1 MVLRPLLRNYN
12 INVLVELGNRTI
24 DEFNREQIKLLIAE
38 KIYVLDY
45 SMFYLINKYKNANMI
60 LKEVYA
66 KLIIMKLREDEYYID
81 DIILDEILEM
91 VSFDDLIYYGR
102 EAASFEIR
110 EKSIKK
116 FYDRG
121 MKIEDKNELYKKINY
136 ERIMKKRKVINNDK
150 Y

>member
-1 MVLRPLLRNYN
+1 MVFRPLLRNYN
-12 INVLVELGNRTI
+12 INVLVELGNRTF

-38 KIYVLDY
+38 KIYILDY
-45 SMFYLINKYKNANMI
+45 SMFYLISKYRNSKFI
-60 LKEVYA
+60 LKEAYA
-66 KLIIMKLREDEYYID
+66 KVIIMKLREDEYYID
-81 DIILDEILEM
+81 DNILDEILEI

-121 MKIEDKNELYKKINY
+121 MKIEDKNELYRKITYDKVLKK
-136 ERIMKKRKVINNDK
+136 KKGDK
-150 Y
+150 

>member
-1 MVLRPLLRNYN
+1 MVFRPLLRNYN

-24 DEFNREQIKLLIAE
+24 DELNREQIKLLIAE
-38 KIYVLDY
+38 KIYILDY
-45 SMFYLINKYKNANMI
+45 SMFYLISKYRNSKMI
-60 LKEVYA
+60 LKEAYA
-66 KLIIMKLREDEYYID
+66 KVIIMKLREDEYYID
-81 DIILDEILEM
+81 DNILDEILEI

-121 MKIEDKNELYKKINY
+121 MKIEDKNELYRKINY
-136 ERIMKKRKVINNDK
+136 DKVLKKKKGDK
-150 Y
+150 

>member
-1 MVLRPLLRNYN
+1 MVFRPLLRSYN

-38 KIYVLDY
+38 KIYILDY
-45 SMFYLINKYKNANMI
+45 SMFYLINKYRNSKMI
-60 LKEVYA
+60 LKEAYA
-66 KLIIMKLREDEYYID
+66 KVIIMKLREDDYYID
-81 DIILDEILEM
+81 DNILDEILEI

-121 MKIEDKNELYKKINY
+121 MKIEDKNEFYRKINY
-136 ERIMKKRKVINNDK
+136 DKVLKKKKGDK
-150 Y
+150 

>member
-1 MVLRPLLRNYN
+1 MVFRPLLRSYN

-38 KIYVLDY
+38 KIYILDY
-45 SMFYLINKYKNANMI
+45 SMFYLINKYRSSKMI
-60 LKEVYA
+60 LKEAYA
-66 KLIIMKLREDEYYID
+66 KVIIMKLREDEYYVD
-81 DIILDEILEM
+81 DNILDEILEI

-121 MKIEDKNELYKKINY
+121 MKIEDKNELYRKINY
-136 ERIMKKRKVINNDK
+136 DKVLKKKKGDR
-150 Y
+150 

>member
-1 MVLRPLLRNYN
+1 MVFRPLLRSYN
-12 INVLVELGNRTI
+12 INVLVEIGNRTI

-38 KIYVLDY
+38 KIYILDY
-45 SMFYLINKYKNANMI
+45 SMFYLINKYRSSKMI
-60 LKEVYA
+60 LKEAYA
-66 KLIIMKLREDEYYID
+66 KVIIMKLREDEYYID
-81 DIILDEILEM
+81 DNILDEILEI

-121 MKIEDKNELYKKINY
+121 MKIEDKNELY
-136 ERIMKKRKVINNDK
+136 RKMYNDK
-150 Y
+150 VLKKKKGDR

>member
-1 MVLRPLLRNYN
+1 MVFRPLLRSYN

-38 KIYVLDY
+38 KIYILDY
-45 SMFYLINKYKNANMI
+45 SMFYLINKYRSSKMI
-60 LKEVYA
+60 LKEAYA
-66 KLIIMKLREDEYYID
+66 KVIIMKLREDEYYID
-81 DIILDEILEM
+81 DNILDEILEI

-121 MKIEDKNELYKKINY
+121 MKIEDKNELYRKINY
-136 ERIMKKRKVINNDK
+136 DKVLKKKKGDR
-150 Y
+150 